1 MILKRLSQIF
11 IGLSVVCFFAGVG
24 VLATHAYF
32 DDYFFDSIQAFD
44 HPASKFLN
52 PGANDVTVL
61 LASDSGSY
69 NNILEGVIVNARKL
83 HPEYDFMMY
92 LGDMATT
99 GSITGYYWMLE
110 EILPKLTGLPM
121 YAIPGNHDVTRRV
134 GLSKQIVVNKAFY
147 TTVMGAAYYWFGY
160 GNTLFIALDTST
172 PDIDDEQL
180 QWLVDTLKNIRPMFR
195 NCVIFN
201 HMPPINTR
209 PDFFKD
215 HTMSPESADK
225 LASVLRGHKIDAMFF
240 GHVHYFSTGKF
251 AGIPIYTIPS
261 SGQSVRDKTEPRW
274 GYVTLKIGR
283 NGIKSVEPSYIDFV
297 GPKREM
303 MEEWW
308 ARDILSTKG
317 RDCVTGFFY
326 VFISCLI
333 IGGLFRIAY
342 KISNKK

>member
-1 MILKRLSQIF
+1 MLLKRLSQIF
-11 IGLSVVCFFAGVG
+11 IGLAAVAFFAGVG

-32 DDYFFDSIQAFD
+32 DDYFFDSVQAFD

-52 PGANDVTVL
+52 PTAQDITVL

-69 NNILEGVIVNARKL
+69 NRILEATIVLARKA

-92 LGDMATT
+92 LGDMAVT

-121 YAIPGNHDVTRRV
+121 YAIPGNHDVTRRE
-134 GLSKQIVVNKAFY
+134 GLAKQTVVNKAFY
-147 TTVMGAAYYWFGY
+147 TTVMGPAYYWFGY

-172 PDIDDEQL
+172 PDISDAQL
-180 QWLVDTLKNIRPMFR
+180 AWLSDTLKNIRPKFR
-195 NCVIFN
+195 HCVIFN

-209 PDFFKD
+209 PDFFED
-215 HTMSPESADK
+215 HTMNPASADA
-225 LASVLRGHKIDAMFF
+225 LARVLRGHKINAMFF

-251 AGIPIYTIPS
+251 AGIPIYTLPA
-261 SGQSVRDKTEPRW
+261 SGQSVRDKNESRW
-274 GYVTLKIGR
+274 GYVTLKINR
-283 NGIKSVEPSYIDFV
+283 NGVVSVEPSYIDFV
-297 GPKREM
+297 GPKRES

-317 RDCVTGFFY
+317 RNVVTLVFY
-326 VFISCLI
+326 VFAAFLA
-333 IGGLFRIAY
+333 IGVALRTVYHY
-342 KISNKK
+342 KHR